1 MHNIEIGRSIL
12 SCMARI
18 IYISTMN
25 GGPNDGEAAEA
36 LSALRN
42 LKSNTNNDDNN
53 NHTNTNDATP
63 HDDYDDEKINLAAAD
78 TMSEEAAS
86 TAVSQAHHR
95 EMVSDIYCNQCYEP
109 IDNINAPLFFTLN
122 IYHATESN
130 CLYQLS

>member
-1 MHNIEIGRSIL
+1 
-12 SCMARI
+12 
-18 IYISTMN
+18 MN

-53 NHTNTNDATP
+53 NHTNTNYATP
-63 HDDYDDEKINLAAAD
+63 HDEDDDEKITIAAAD

-86 TAVSQAHHR
+86 TAVSQYQAHHR
-95 EMVSDIYCNQCYEP
+95 EMVSDISTAIIAVQCYEP
-109 IDNINAPLFFTLN
+109 IDNINAPLFSTLN

>member
-1 MHNIEIGRSIL
+1 
-12 SCMARI
+12 
-18 IYISTMN
+18 MN

-53 NHTNTNDATP
+53 NHTHTNDVTP
-63 HDDYDDEKINLAAAD
+63 HDDDDEKITLAVAD

-86 TAVSQAHHR
+86 TTVSQYQAHHR
-95 EMVSDIYCNQCYEP
+95 EMVSDIYCNPGYEP

>member
-1 MHNIEIGRSIL
+1 
-12 SCMARI
+12 
-18 IYISTMN
+18 MN

-53 NHTNTNDATP
+53 NHTHTNDVTP
-63 HDDYDDEKINLAAAD
+63 HDDDDEKITLAVAD
-78 TMSEEAAS
+78 TMSEEAVS
-86 TAVSQAHHR
+86 TAVSQQAHHR
-95 EMVSDIYCNQCYEP
+95 EMVSDIYCNHRAVQCYEP